1 VAVTERF
8 KKYLTRDRTGVFNIY
23 SEFAGCI
30 DLDQS
35 EINDW
40 LDKFQR
46 GSLEACSALEA
57 NRSTILDLNVEE
69 CVDITAFLAGQ
80 GDFNFNFFIVS
91 NL

>member
-1 VAVTERF
+1 MSERF
-8 KKYLTRDRTGVFNIY
+8 EHNLTGNRTCILKIY

-35 EINDW
+35 EINNW

-46 GSLEACSALEA
+46 GSLEACSTLEA
-57 NRSTILDLNVEE
+57 NRSTVLDLNVEE
-69 CVDITAFLAGQ
+69 CVDIAAFLAGQ

>member
-8 KKYLTRDRTGVFNIY
+8 KKYLTRDRTCVFNIY

-35 EINDW
+35 EINDR
-40 LDKFQR
+40 LDKFQGR
-46 GSLEACSALEA
+46 SLEAGSALETY
-57 NRSTILDLNVEE
+57 RSAILYLNIEESVE
-69 CVDITAFLAGQ
+69 IAAFLACQ

>member
-1 VAVTERF
+1 MAVTERF
-8 KKYLTRDRTGVFNIY
+8 KKYLTRDGTGVFNIY

-30 DLDQS
+30 DLYQS
-35 EINDW
+35 EINNW

-46 GSLEACSALEA
+46 GSLEACSTLET
-57 NRSTILDLNVEE
+57 NWSTILDLNVEE
-69 CVDITAFLAGQ
+69 CVDITTFLAAQ